1 MRKGGEEEIRGRE
14 EERRT
19 RRGGENEGRKE
30 RKGKVEEGN

>member
-14 EERRT
+14 EERRM
-19 RRGGENEGRKE
+19 RGGGRE